1 VPEIPDTVRIA
12 GDAVDETSHPATS
25 PHPVLCERM
34 IDSLRSNPISM
45 QRPHAKTSLN
55 SCPQRLL
62 APQRPAHARS
72 GLLNRACVS
81 GPVDQAQRSFLISD
95 ISPQQQRTLVRVY
108 SRGGS
113 PPRRL
118 ARRPSLLRPGPRP
131 RRLHPPVR
139 LQSGCL
145 VQSDPAPGGAGTAS
159 AKVHRLA
166 RRTSVLRRRPH
177 IPRMPGAVP
186 VRHNVVD
193 ESGSPRRPQGA
204 STTVANRKNLGR
216 ISQSQLHKAA
226 LAGGWY
232 TRKSVR
238 RLRDRRVEGPS
249 PLHPTRPP

>member
-108 SRGGS
+108 SRDGS
-113 PPRRL
+113 LPRRL
-118 ARRPSLLRPGPRP
+118 ARRPSLLTTK
-131 RRLHPPVR
+131 
-139 LQSGCL
+139 
-145 VQSDPAPGGAGTAS
+145 GTTA
-159 AKVHRLA
+159 
-166 RRTSVLRRRPH
+166 TSVC
-177 IPRMPGAVP
+177 G
-186 VRHNVVD
+186 D
-193 ESGSPRRPQGA
+193 SGSGSRRGTGQ
-204 STTVANRKNLGR
+204 SRKDAFVQR
-216 ISQSQLHKAA
+216 
-226 LAGGWY
+226 
-232 TRKSVR
+232 
-238 RLRDRRVEGPS
+238 
-249 PLHPTRPP
+249 